1 MPIAYYAYCL
11 LCLLPIMPNMPIMP
25 ITPPKQ
31 KIKGS
36 KQPTTLC
43 ASNMLP
49 CLSLHRA
56 PASKLVPPS
65 HPF

>member
-1 MPIAYYAYCL
+1 
-11 LCLLPIMPNMPIMP
+11 MPNMPIMP
-25 ITPPKQ
+25 IIIPPRE

-49 CLSLHRA
+49 CLSCIERL
-56 PASKLVPPS
+56 PAS
-65 HPF
+65 

>member
-1 MPIAYYAYCL
+1 MPIM
-11 LCLLPIMPNMPIMP
+11 PIMPNMPIMP
-25 ITPPKQ
+25 IAHHAYCPLSLICPSLPPPEQ

-49 CLSLHRA
+49 CLSCIERL
-56 PASKLVPPS
+56 PAS
-65 HPF
+65 

>member
-1 MPIAYYAYCL
+1 MPNMPIVPNMPIMPIM
-11 LCLLPIMPNMPIMP
+11 PIMPNMPI
-25 ITPPKQ
+25 ITTPPK

-49 CLSLHRA
+49 CLSCIERL
-56 PASKLVPPS
+56 PAS
-65 HPF
+65 

>member
-1 MPIAYYAYCL
+1 
-11 LCLLPIMPNMPIMP
+11 MPNMPIMP
-25 ITPPKQ
+25 IMPITPPEQ

-49 CLSLHRA
+49 CLSCIERL
-56 PASKLVPPS
+56 PAS
-65 HPF
+65 

>member
-1 MPIAYYAYCL
+1 MPIMPIAHHAYCL
-11 LCLLPIMPNMPIMP
+11 SCLLPIMPNMPI
-25 ITPPKQ
+25 ITPPEQ

-49 CLSLHRA
+49 CLSCIERL
-56 PASKLVPPS
+56 PAS
-65 HPF
+65 